1 MDAAAV
7 YEVLLCDGTRDVVT
21 SSVMRRV
28 NEGIYFAVMV
38 PTYYQILNYFFISV
52 ELNSSCVSCLI
63 SGNLRKELRYDR
75 SVKEVTFSEVDGSF
89 MRAKNKRNGRKEKAK
104 IVSKDGQKQQTEE

>member
-7 YEVLLCDGTRDVVT
+7 YEVLLCDGTRDAAP

-38 PTYYQILNYFFISV
+38 TTYCYQILNYFLISV
-52 ELNSSCVSCLI
+52 ELNSSRVLF
-63 SGNLRKELRYDR
+63 NLRKFEKGVKVRHT
-75 SVKEVTFSEVDGSF
+75 VKEVIFSEVEGSF
-89 MRAKNKRNGRKEKAK
+89 LR
-104 IVSKDGQKQQTEE
+104 QK